1 MTAIALCR
9 QQWDNT
15 VGEAGKLQI
24 RLLGELAILADGVA
38 RALPPSRKTRGLL
51 AYLALADRPRRRED
65 LCDLLWDA
73 PGDPR
78 AALRWSLAKLRPLL
92 SLGRASALLADR
104 DTVAVDFALLS
115 VDVNEAR
122 SMLSAAAGPTDE
134 RALEQLETS
143 FSAGYLNGLDDLGGR
158 QFQLWLEA
166 EKSSLRNLHRSIITE
181 LMSRPRLSEA
191 SLLQLAGKLV
201 ALDPLSD
208 DSNILYLKLV
218 FETSGLSEARQVF
231 DRIRRHYGDE
241 RQDDAVLRAGWHAIA
256 RADRGSKTV
265 LLAGQD
271 DSSPK
276 KVESVLPEKPSVAV
290 LDFQDIGSHADGA
303 VLANGLTVDLNSRL
317 AQLPSLFVIARQS
330 TARIGVLNLA
340 PQQIG
345 AKLGARYLVSGST
358 QRDNKRVRTTITLTD
373 TAGQSE
379 LWSEHF
385 DRPLHDVFQVQDDIT
400 NAVIAAIEPAIERA
414 EMHRAL
420 LKPPESLTAWE
431 CFHRGLWHCF
441 RFTAKDNE
449 IAHRLFVEAVTLDPH
464 FSRAFAGLSFTHY
477 SRAFLNTVPDV
488 EREIREALDAASHSV
503 DFDGRDSMGHWA
515 LGRALFLSR
524 QHDRALS
531 AIDRALLV
539 NPNYAQGHY
548 ARGFVGIHAGLDDAS
563 LPSLE
568 MAQRLSPFD
577 PLLFAMKS
585 SRAIS
590 LANRGR
596 IEEAASWAIA
606 ATQEP
611 NAHFHIYA
619 VAAACLE
626 MAGRSPDARS
636 NAGWVLER
644 HPGYTVDVFR
654 RSFPH
659 KDESVREAFLAA
671 LGRAGV
677 PLQSR

>member
-1 MTAIALCR
+1 
-9 QQWDNT
+9 
-15 VGEAGKLQI
+15 VGEARKLEI
-24 RLLGELAILADGVA
+24 RLLGELAILADGISL
-38 RALPPSRKTRGLL
+38 ALPPSRKTRGLL
-51 AYLALADRPRRRED
+51 AYLALADRRQRRED
-65 LCDLLWDA
+65 LCELLWDA

-92 SLGRASALLADR
+92 SHGTTSALLADR
-104 DTVAVDFALLS
+104 ETVALDFDILA
-115 VDVNEAR
+115 VDVLEAR
-122 SMLSAAAGPTDE
+122 SRLSPAAAPADE
-134 RALEQLETS
+134 QELARLEQR
-143 FSAGYLNGLDDLGGR
+143 FSAGYLNGLDDLGSR
-158 QFQLWLEA
+158 QFQLWLETQRT
-166 EKSSLRNLHRSIITE
+166 SLRDLHRSIIVE
-181 LMSRPRLSEA
+181 LMSKPRLPEA
-191 SLLQLAGKLV
+191 ALLQLAGKLV

-208 DSNILYLKLV
+208 ASNIRYLKLV
-218 FETSGLSEARQVF
+218 FETGGLTEARQAF
-231 DRIRRHYGDE
+231 ERIARHYRDE
-241 RQDDAVLRAGWHAIA
+241 RQADSVLVAGWHSIA
-256 RADRGSKTV
+256 RAQTGSNRA
-265 LLAGQD
+265 LLVEQD
-271 DSSPK
+271 DVSPQT
-276 KVESVLPEKPSVAV
+276 VETALPEKPSVAV
-290 LDFQDIGSHADGA
+290 LDFRDIGSHPDGA

-330 TARIGVLNLA
+330 TARISALNLA

-345 AKLGARYLVSGST
+345 VKLGARYLISGAT

-373 TAGQSE
+373 TSAQSE

-385 DRPLHDVFQVQDDIT
+385 DRPLDDLFRVQDDIT
-400 NAVIAAIEPAIERA
+400 NAVIAAIEPAIEHA
-414 EMHRAL
+414 EMQRAL
-420 LKPPESLTAWE
+420 LKPPDSLTAWE

-441 RFTAKDNE
+441 RFTAQDNE
-449 IAHRLFVEAVTLDPH
+449 IAHRLFLEAVTVDPR

-477 SRAFLNTVPDV
+477 SRAFLNTVADV
-488 EREIREALDAASHSV
+488 DREISEALDAASRSV
-503 DFDGRDSMGHWA
+503 DFDGRDAMGHWA

-524 QHDRALS
+524 QHDRAMS

-596 IEEAASWAIA
+596 SEEAASWAIA

-626 MAGRSPDARS
+626 LAGRSADARN

-644 HPGYTVDVFR
+644 QPAYTVDVFR

-659 KDESVREAFLAA
+659 KDESARENFLAA
-671 LGRAGV
+671 LGRAGL
-677 PLQSR
+677 PWH

>member
-1 MTAIALCR
+1 
-9 QQWDNT
+9 
-15 VGEAGKLQI
+15 
-24 RLLGELAILADGVA
+24 
-38 RALPPSRKTRGLL
+38 
-51 AYLALADRPRRRED
+51 
-65 LCDLLWDA
+65 
-73 PGDPR
+73 
-78 AALRWSLAKLRPLL
+78 
-92 SLGRASALLADR
+92 
-104 DTVAVDFALLS
+104 
-115 VDVNEAR
+115 
-122 SMLSAAAGPTDE
+122 
-134 RALEQLETS
+134 
-143 FSAGYLNGLDDLGGR
+143 
-158 QFQLWLEA
+158 
-166 EKSSLRNLHRSIITE
+166 
-181 LMSRPRLSEA
+181 MS
-191 SLLQLAGKLV
+191 GTKLV
-201 ALDPLSD
+201 A
-208 DSNILYLKLV
+208 
-218 FETSGLSEARQVF
+218 
-231 DRIRRHYGDE
+231 
-241 RQDDAVLRAGWHAIA
+241 
-256 RADRGSKTV
+256 
-265 LLAGQD
+265 
-271 DSSPK
+271 
-276 KVESVLPEKPSVAV
+276 
-290 LDFQDIGSHADGA
+290 
-303 VLANGLTVDLNSRL
+303 
-317 AQLPSLFVIARQS
+317 
-330 TARIGVLNLA
+330 
-340 PQQIG
+340 
-345 AKLGARYLVSGST
+345 RYLNSGST

-385 DRPLHDVFQVQDDIT
+385 DRPLNDLFQVQDDIT

-420 LKPPESLTAWE
+420 LKPPENLTAWE

-464 FSRAFAGLSFTHY
+464 CSRAFAGLSFTPY
-477 SRAFLNTVPDV
+477 SRAFLNTVQDV
-488 EREIREALDAASHSV
+488 DREIREALDAASHSV

-590 LANRGR
+590 RANRAR

-626 MAGRSPDARS
+626 MAGRSADARN

-644 HPGYTVDVFR
+644 QPGYTVDVFR

-659 KDESVREAFLAA
+659 KEESAREAFLAA

-677 PLQSR
+677 PLR

>member
-1 MTAIALCR
+1 M
-9 QQWDNT
+9 
-15 VGEAGKLQI
+15 GEARKVEI
-24 RLLGELAILADGVA
+24 RLLGELAILADGVSL
-38 RALPPSRKTRGLL
+38 ALPPSRKTRGLL
-51 AYLALADRPRRRED
+51 AYLALADRRQRRED
-65 LCDLLWDA
+65 LCELLWDA

-92 SLGRASALLADR
+92 GHGTTSALLTDR
-104 DTVAVDFALLS
+104 DTVALDFDLVS
-115 VDVNEAR
+115 VDVLEAR
-122 SMLSAAAGPTDE
+122 STLSLAAGQADE
-134 RALEQLETS
+134 RALEALEKS
-143 FSAGYLNGLDDLGGR
+143 FSAGYLNGLDGLGSR
-158 QFQLWLEA
+158 QFQLWLET
-166 EKSSLRNLHRSIITE
+166 EKTSLRDLHRSIIVE
-181 LMSRPRLSEA
+181 MMSRPGLPEA
-191 SLLQLAGKLV
+191 SLLQLAGKMV

-208 DSNILYLKLV
+208 ASNIRYLKLV
-218 FETSGLSEARQVF
+218 FEAEGLSEARQAF
-231 DRIRRHYGDE
+231 DRIARHYRDE
-241 RQDDAVLRAGWHAIA
+241 QQDHTVLLAGWHSIA
-256 RADRGSKTV
+256 RADRSRNRMSLV
-265 LLAGQD
+265 EQD
-271 DSSPK
+271 LPR
-276 KVESVLPEKPSVAV
+276 KVDNALPEKPSVAV
-290 LDFQDIGSHADGA
+290 LDFRDIGSHADGA

-330 TARIGVLNLA
+330 TARISALNLA

-345 AKLGARYLVSGST
+345 AKLGVRYLISGST
-358 QRDNKRVRTTITLTD
+358 QRDNNRVRTTITLTD
-373 TAGQSE
+373 TVGQGE

-385 DRPLHDVFQVQDDIT
+385 DRPLDDLFQVQDDIT

-414 EMHRAL
+414 EMQRAL
-420 LKPPESLTAWE
+420 LKPPDSLTAWE

-441 RFTAKDNE
+441 RFTAEDNE
-449 IAHRLFVEAVTLDPH
+449 IAHRLFVEAVTVDPH

-488 EREIREALDAASHSV
+488 DREVREALEAASHSV
-503 DFDGRDSMGHWA
+503 DFDGRDAMGHWA

-524 QHDRALS
+524 QHDRAMS

-596 IEEAASWAIA
+596 PEEAASWAIA
-606 ATQEP
+606 GTQEP

-626 MAGRSPDARS
+626 LAGRSADARN

-644 HPGYTVDVFR
+644 KPAYTVEVFR

-659 KDESVREAFLAA
+659 KDESARENFLAA
-671 LGRAGV
+671 LGRAGL
-677 PLQSR
+677 PWQ

>member
-1 MTAIALCR
+1 MTTIALSSGSIGIS
-9 QQWDNT
+9 T
-15 VGEAGKLQI
+15 VGEARKLEI
-24 RLLGELAILADGVA
+24 RLLGELAILADGVS

-65 LCDLLWDA
+65 LCELLWDA

-92 SLGRASALLADR
+92 SHGRTSALLTDR
-104 DTVAVDFALLS
+104 DTVALDFDLLS
-115 VDVNEAR
+115 VDVLEAR
-122 SMLSAAAGPTDE
+122 SILSPAAGRTDE
-134 RALEQLETS
+134 RALEQLADR
-143 FSAGYLNGLDDLGGR
+143 FSAGYLNGLEDLGTR

-166 EKSSLRNLHRSIITE
+166 ENTSLRDLHRSIVTE
-181 LMSRPRLSEA
+181 LMSKRLPVA
-191 SLLQLAGKLV
+191 ALLKLAGKLV

-208 DSNILYLKLV
+208 ASNIRYLKLV
-218 FETSGLSEARQVF
+218 FETAGLSEARQAF
-231 DRIRRHYGDE
+231 DRIRKHYGDE
-241 RQDDAVLRAGWHAIA
+241 RQDDAVLRAGWHSIV
-256 RADRGSKTV
+256 RADPGSNTAP
-265 LLAGQD
+265 LAEQD
-271 DSSPK
+271 DLSPQR
-276 KVESVLPEKPSVAV
+276 VGNAFPEKPSVAV
-290 LDFQDIGSHADGA
+290 LDFQDIGSHAHGA

-330 TARIGVLNLA
+330 TARIVALDLA
-340 PQQIG
+340 PRQIG

-373 TAGQSE
+373 TAEQSE

-385 DRPLHDVFQVQDDIT
+385 DRPLDDLFQVQDDIT

-414 EMHRAL
+414 EMQRAL
-420 LKPPESLTAWE
+420 LKPPGNLTAWE

-488 EREIREALDAASHSV
+488 DREIREALNAASHSV
-503 DFDGRDSMGHWA
+503 DFDGRDAMGHWA

-524 QHDRALS
+524 QHDSALS

-548 ARGFVGIHAGLDDAS
+548 ARGFVGIHAGLDEAS

-596 IEEAASWAIA
+596 PEEAASWAIA

-626 MAGRSPDARS
+626 MAGRSADARN
-636 NAGWVLER
+636 NAHWVLER
-644 HPGYTVDVFR
+644 QPGYTVDVFR

-659 KDESVREAFLAA
+659 KDESAREAFLAA

-677 PLQSR
+677 PQL